1 MTEFADP
8 TAFSRLEILVGQT
21 GLTKLQHSHVA
32 ILGCGAVG
40 GFAAENLVRS
50 GIGALTLVDFDQITT
65 TNLNRQLTALHSTLG
80 QMKVTTLAQRLLDIN
95 PQLKLQTCLRF
106 IDETSL
112 PELLASPFDYVVDA
126 IDSFTPK
133 LKLLIYALARGL
145 PIISSMGAAGRLNP
159 AEIHWGWLSQT
170 QVCPLAR
177 RLRKGLHRWGKN
189 GDTILTVY
197 STEIP
202 VKPIAPDDVA
212 QAELTFVQGRRRS
225 VNGSISYIPA
235 IFGSLIAAVVLNA
248 ILEDRRVP
256 AFCSAAAASP
266 IFKE

>member
-1 MTEFADP
+1 
-8 TAFSRLEILVGQT
+8 
-21 GLTKLQHSHVA
+21 VA

-40 GFAAENLVRS
+40 GFAAENLVRN
-50 GIGALTLVDFDQITT
+50 GIGALTLVDFDQITA

-80 QMKVTTLAQRLLDIN
+80 QMKVAVLAQRLLDIN
-95 PQLKLQTCLRF
+95 PQLKLQTFQRF

-112 PELLASPFDYVVDA
+112 PELLAPPFDYVVDA
-126 IDSFTPK
+126 IDSFSPK
-133 LKLLIYALARGL
+133 LKLLVSALERGL

-159 AEIHWGWLSQT
+159 REIRWGWLSTT

-177 RLRKGLHRWGKN
+177 RLRKGLHRLGKT
-189 GDTILTVY
+189 GDAIMTVF

-202 VKPIAPDDVA
+202 FKPLAPDVA
-212 QAELTFVQGRRRS
+212 HEESTFTQGRKRS

-248 ILEDRRVP
+248 ILEERRVP
-256 AFCSAAAASP
+256 AFCCADDSP
-266 IFKE
+266 QIFKERE